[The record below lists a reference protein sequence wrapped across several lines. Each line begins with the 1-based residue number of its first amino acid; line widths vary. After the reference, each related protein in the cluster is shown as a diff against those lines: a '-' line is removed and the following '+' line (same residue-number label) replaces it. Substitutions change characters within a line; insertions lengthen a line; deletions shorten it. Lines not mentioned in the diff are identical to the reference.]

1 MSEKQH
7 IEIMAPAGNF
17 ECLMAAIQGGADS
30 VYFGV
35 GNLNMRSHSAN
46 NFTNEDL
53 AEVVRICRQH
63 GVKTYLTLNIVV
75 YQTEMEDVRKALEA
89 ARDAGIS
96 AVIASD
102 MAVIQMARSLGI
114 EIHISTQMNISNFE
128 AAKFYA
134 QFADVIVLA
143 RELTLPQ
150 VKDISRRIKEENVC
164 GPSGQLLRLELFV
177 HGALCMSISGK
188 CYLSLQ
194 EYGASANRG
203 SCYQLCRRG
212 YRVTDLETGRE
223 LEIDNKYIMSPKDLC
238 TIEFIDKIID
248 AGISVFKIEGRARS
262 AEYVKIVTSAYRQAA
277 DACTE
282 TITNTP
288 ATEPASPSEASAVT
302 TSSNTSSNTSTQA
315 TEPASPSKASAVT
328 TTSSNTNTPATEPA
342 SPSEESAVTTS
353 SNTNTPA
360 TEPASPSKASA
371 ITSAPDASATN
382 SPEPDAANPS
392 SEVMGNY
399 TPELKAQLKDKL
411 SGVFNRGFWDG
422 YYMGARLG
430 EWSEVYGNKAS
441 RKKVYAAKITNYF
454 SKLGVAEVLVEAG
467 ELNVGDEILI
477 IGPSTGCIEHKIAEI
492 RVELKP
498 VQKAVKG
505 DLCSIPI
512 AEKLR
517 RSDKLY
523 LWQPA

>member
-288 ATEPASPSEASAVT
+288 ATEPTSPSKASAVT
-302 TSSNTSSNTSTQA
+302 TSSNTSSNTNTLA

-328 TTSSNTNTPATEPA
+328 
-342 SPSEESAVTTS
+342 
-353 SNTNTPA
+353 
-360 TEPASPSKASA
+360 
-371 ITSAPDASATN
+371 SAPDASAAN

-492 RVELKP
+492 RVDLKP

>member
-277 DACTE
+277 DACTS
-282 TITNTP
+282 TGTLT
-288 ATEPASPSEASAVT
+288 
-302 TSSNTSSNTSTQA
+302 NTSSNTNTQA
-315 TEPASPSKASAVT
+315 TEPASPSKASAV
-328 TTSSNTNTPATEPA
+328 SN
-342 SPSEESAVTTS
+342 TS

-371 ITSAPDASATN
+371 VTSAPDASAAN

-467 ELNVGDEILI
+467 ELKVGDEILI

-492 RVELKP
+492 RVDLKP